1 MARYIKIYLYIMMY
15 RSYDGNWLRA
25 TTTLVQTLATY
36 VDALRHRA
44 SALYLSAS
52 TKKVP

>member
-15 RSYDGNWLRA
+15 RSRNGKWLQA
-25 TTTLVQTLATY
+25 TTTLVQTLATNL
-36 VDALRHRA
+36 DALRHRA